1 MNRPDAPPATPA
13 STERRATDLFEWLA
27 HEFRTPLTS
36 ILGFAELLLEAP
48 ESGRGALGEQQRFEQ
63 LRAIQRNGR
72 QLLELIGDLS
82 DLAKLEDGRL
92 ALTPAEV
99 QPYELIQEVAIGQ
112 RFHAERR
119 GINLSC
125 TFQWPFPSRVRLD
138 GARLRQVVE
147 TLVAEALRL
156 TEKGDVA
163 LRASYLQEGGEGR
176 LQLQVEDSSPG
187 LSPEER
193 AKLFEPF
200 YLGGPRG
207 GGSGLGLAVAR
218 GLIQALG
225 GRIEVHSQR
234 AVGNHWMLDLPLG
247 PAANLELLP
256 REPVLI
262 GTALPAPL
270 GPTPRLKGRVLVI
283 EDGRDTQ
290 RLILELLARAGT
302 EVRTAG
308 NGIEALEAL
317 FPRRGRRRGERT
329 NDSPPLTFDLILTDV
344 EMPGMDGPTLVAELR
359 RRGMTLPIVA
369 LTAHDTD
376 GLRERLLALGCNEV
390 LHKPLDRT
398 SFYGTVQRWMP
409 RAA

>member
-1 MNRPDAPPATPA
+1 MNCPEHPPATPA
-13 STERRATDLFEWLA
+13 ASERRDTDLFERLA

-36 ILGFAELLLEAP
+36 ILGFAELLLEPAQP
-48 ESGRGALGEQQRFEQ
+48 GRPSLSEQQRFEQ

-72 QLLELIGDLS
+72 LLLDLIGDLS
-82 DLAKLEDGRL
+82 DLGRL
-92 ALTPAEV
+92 EAGRLTLTPLAV
-99 QPYELIQEVAIGQ
+99 QPYELIQEVATGQ
-112 RFHAERR
+112 RFRAERR

-125 TFQWPFPSRVRLD
+125 TFQWPFPSRVLLD
-138 GARLRQVVE
+138 GARLRQALE
-147 TLVAEALRL
+147 LLVAEALRL

-163 LRASYLQEGGEGR
+163 LRASYLQESGVGR
-176 LQLQVEDSSPG
+176 LQLQIEDSSSG
-187 LSPEER
+187 LSPTEI

-200 YLGGPRG
+200 YAGGPRS
-207 GGSGLGLAVAR
+207 GGSGLGLPVAR

-225 GRIEVHSQR
+225 GRIEVHGQR
-234 AVGNHWMLDLPLG
+234 AVGNQWLIDLPVG
-247 PAANLELLP
+247 PAGALELLP
-256 REPVLI
+256 REPVLV

-270 GPTPRLKGRVLVI
+270 GPTPRLQGRVLVV

-317 FPRRGRRRGERT
+317 YPRRGRRRGEH
-329 NDSPPLTFDLILTDV
+329 SAEHPPLAFDLILTDV
-344 EMPGMDGPTLVAELR
+344 EMPGMDGPALVTELR
-359 RRGMTLPIVA
+359 RRGMAVPIVA
-369 LTAHDTD
+369 LTAHDND

-390 LHKPLDRT
+390 LHKPLDR
-398 SFYGTVQRWMP
+398 SAFYGTVQRWMP

>member
-1 MNRPDAPPATPA
+1 MNRPDAPQATPA
-13 STERRATDLFEWLA
+13 HSERRATDLFERLA
-27 HEFRTPLTS
+27 HEFRAPLTS
-36 ILGFAELLLEAP
+36 ILGFAELLLEDP
-48 ESGRGALGEQQRFEQ
+48 EGAGSALGERRRFEQ

-72 QLLELIGDLS
+72 RLLELIGDLS

-92 ALTPAEV
+92 ALAV
-99 QPYELIQEVAIGQ
+99 ADFQPYELIQEVAIGQ

-119 GINLSC
+119 GISLSC
-125 TFQWPFPSRVRLD
+125 TFQWPFPSRVQLD
-138 GARLRQVVE
+138 GARLRQALN
-147 TLVAEALRL
+147 TLVGTALRL
-156 TEKGDVA
+156 TEKGEVT
-163 LRASYLQEGGEGR
+163 LRAGYLQQGGEGH
-176 LQLQVEDSSPG
+176 LQILLEDSSPG
-187 LSPEER
+187 LSPQER
-193 AKLFEPF
+193 AKVFEPF
-200 YLGGPRG
+200 YLGGPRV

-218 GLIQALG
+218 GLIQAQG

-234 AVGNHWMLDLPLG
+234 AVGNQWLLDLPLG
-247 PAANLELLP
+247 PAAKLELLP

-329 NDSPPLTFDLILTDV
+329 DDSLPLTFDLILTDV

-359 RRGMTLPIVA
+359 RRGMNLPIVA
-369 LTAHDTD
+369 LTAHDTE

-390 LHKPLDRT
+390 LHKPLDRS

-409 RAA
+409 RVA